1 MRTPYGRLRH
11 GSHALETGT
20 TRSELDATLSACRR
34 FSGSENEY
42 TGARAGPRP
51 RGPPPTGPPTTF
63 SVRFPDELLAVLD
76 AEVKTRGIDR
86 NDVIVEKLAR
96 LYGVPVLSP
105 PRQETLP
112 LTEAA

>member
-1 MRTPYGRLRH
+1 MAACDTALMLWKRARQDPNWMR
-11 GSHALETGT
+11 
-20 TRSELDATLSACRR
+20 LSRR
-34 FSGSENEY
+34 VVGFLVQKTST
-42 TGARAGPRP
+42 TGAMAGPRKRGRPSKGP
-51 RGPPPTGPPTTF
+51 RTTF